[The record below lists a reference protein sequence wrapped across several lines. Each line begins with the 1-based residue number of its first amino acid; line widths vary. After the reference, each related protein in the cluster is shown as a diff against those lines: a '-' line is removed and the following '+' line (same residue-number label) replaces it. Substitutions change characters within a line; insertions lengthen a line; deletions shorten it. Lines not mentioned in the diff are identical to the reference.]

1 MSFIW
6 PWVLVSLLAIPICVF
21 VYLRL
26 QQKRSRDAA
35 SLGTLGI
42 VTEDAARHG
51 GPGWRRHVPPAIL
64 LVGVAL
70 LAIASARPEIEI
82 PLPRMEGTVL
92 LAFDVSASMAADDVE
107 PTRMDVAKQV
117 GRTLVE
123 QRPGSAKIGVVAF
136 GEGGLVVQPPTDDN
150 DALIATI
157 DRLVPQSGTSLGP
170 GILTALSMVY
180 PESYLSSDG
189 TAPLAGSAPQAA
201 RAPSIIVLLT
211 DGENTDPPD
220 PLEAAQLAI
229 DHGVRVYTVGL
240 GTSAGAVVEID
251 GFNLSTSL
259 NEPVL
264 QEVALLTEGEY
275 FRIEAMDDAPPVY
288 EELETEFVVE
298 SREIEITSILG
309 AVSMIASAGRRRP
322 VTPVVWPGA
331 VGGDDGTALA
341 GLPAASDRDTAGCA
355 RVLPGAQ
362 AKKAVCRP
370 LLQPVAAETGH
381 ARRHTLEATPALRPD
396 RARPRCCSWWRCPDP
411 SPT

>member
-6 PWVLVSLLAIPICVF
+6 PWVLVSLLAVPVFVF

-26 QQKRSRDAA
+26 QEKRGRDAA
-35 SLGTLGI
+35 SLGTLGL
-42 VTEDAARHG
+42 VGEGAASQG
-51 GPGWRRHVPPAIL
+51 GPGWRRHVPPIVL

-92 LAFDVSASMAADDVE
+92 LTFDVSASMAADDVE
-107 PTRMDVAKQV
+107 PTRMDVARQV

-157 DRLVPQSGTSLGP
+157 DRLVPQSGTSLGR
-170 GILTALSMVY
+170 GILTALNMVY
-180 PESYLSSDG
+180 PESYLSSEG
-189 TAPLAGSAPQAA
+189 TAPLAGDAP
-201 RAPSIIVLLT
+201 RPGLAPSIIVLLT

-229 DHGVRVYTVGL
+229 DRGVRVYTVGL
-240 GTSAGAVVEID
+240 GTSEGAVVEID
-251 GFNLSTSL
+251 GFSLFTSL

-275 FRIEAMDDAPPVY
+275 FRIEEINDAPPVY

-298 SREIEITSILG
+298 TKEIEITSILG
-309 AVSMIASAGRRRP
+309 AVSML
-322 VTPVVWPGA
+322 VLL
-331 VGGDDGTALA
+331 VGG
-341 GLPAASDRDTAGCA
+341 GLSLLWFG
-355 RVLPGAQ
+355 RVP
-362 AKKAVCRP
+362 
-370 LLQPVAAETGH
+370 
-381 ARRHTLEATPALRPD
+381 
-396 RARPRCCSWWRCPDP
+396 
-411 SPT
+411 